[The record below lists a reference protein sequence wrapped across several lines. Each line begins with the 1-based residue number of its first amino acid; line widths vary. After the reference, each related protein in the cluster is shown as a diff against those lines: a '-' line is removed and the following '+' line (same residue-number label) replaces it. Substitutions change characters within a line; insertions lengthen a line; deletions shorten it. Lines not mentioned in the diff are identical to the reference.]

1 MIKIRFSDGLRG
13 IDSEFRR
20 SFDEMF
26 RLLNSTFAVY
36 QNVWRPQVDIYES
49 PDEIMILVDIAGAR
63 REDLFLEI
71 DQRVL
76 RIYGKREKPVTGNT
90 RYHLA
95 EITYGYF
102 ERRLTLP
109 CPVDTDSV
117 KATYTDGLLQI
128 WIAKLPLDKVRRIS
142 ILED

>member
-1 MIKIRFSDGLRG
+1 M
-13 IDSEFRR
+13 
-20 SFDEMF
+20 
-26 RLLNSTFAVY
+26 
-36 QNVWRPQVDIYES
+36 DIYES

-71 DQRVL
+71 DQKVL

-109 CPVDTDSV
+109 CTVDTDSV

>member
-1 MIKIRFSDGLRG
+1 MIKIRFSEGLGG

-90 RYHLA
+90 KYHLA
-95 EITYGYF
+95 LKENLPFPIPLIPI
-102 ERRLTLP
+102 RL
-109 CPVDTDSV
+109 
-117 KATYTDGLLQI
+117 KQ
-128 WIAKLPLDKVRRIS
+128 RIRMGFCKS
-142 ILED
+142 G

>member
-1 MIKIRFSDGLRG
+1 MIKIRFSDGLGG

-63 REDLFLEI
+63 REDLFLVI

>member
-1 MIKIRFSDGLRG
+1 MIKIRFSDGLGG

-63 REDLFLEI
+63 REDLYLEI

-76 RIYGKREKPVTGNT
+76 RIYGKREKPVTENT

-102 ERRLTLP
+102 ERKLTLP
-109 CPVDTDSV
+109 YPVDTDSV
-117 KATYTDGLLQI
+117 KATYADGLLQI
-128 WIAKLPLDKVRRIS
+128 WIAKLPLDKVRRIP

>member
-71 DQRVL
+71 DQKVL